1 MFLSDR
7 RFQKVVFPPAECT
20 CVFADRD
27 VHQFYISQQRDKT
40 CAQQESHHKYILQFS
55 EQREH
60 TAL

>member
-1 MFLSDR
+1 M
-7 RFQKVVFPPAECT
+7 VFPPAECT

-27 VHQFYISQQRDKT
+27 VRQFYISQQRDKT

-55 EQREH
+55 GQREH